1 MLTVVLTTQFRE
13 WFEDLSDRKARMRI
27 AARLDQA
34 ECGNLGDWKSV
45 GDGVSEMRIAFGP
58 GYRLYFMRRGQV
70 VIVMLGGGDK
80 SSQQQDIRRAQR
92 LASELR
98 REGDQ

>member
-1 MLTVVLTTQFRE
+1 MFTVVITDSFRE
-13 WFEDLSDRKARMRI
+13 WFEEVSDRKTRMRI

-34 ECGNLGDWKSV
+34 EAGNLGDWKAV

-80 SSQQQDIRRAQR
+80 SSQTSDIRRAQR
-92 LASELR
+92 LAKELR
-98 REGDQ
+98 QEEER